1 MDLCLVLTNWS
12 VAFTNGAVFSFN
24 FDIIDFKDK
33 SIGDL
38 LVDQLCR

>member
-12 VAFTNGAVFSFN
+12 VAFPNGVVFSFN
-24 FDIIDFKDK
+24 FDVIDFTDT